1 MAEIGLPGAESTS
14 WGAVL
19 APAGTPAPVVARLHA
34 ALGEAMAQGAVRAR
48 MAQAGAD
55 PASSTPAELAALMRR
70 ETERWGRVV
79 REAGITVG

>member
-1 MAEIGLPGAESTS
+1 
-14 WGAVL
+14 
-19 APAGTPAPVVARLHA
+19 
-34 ALGEAMAQGAVRAR
+34 